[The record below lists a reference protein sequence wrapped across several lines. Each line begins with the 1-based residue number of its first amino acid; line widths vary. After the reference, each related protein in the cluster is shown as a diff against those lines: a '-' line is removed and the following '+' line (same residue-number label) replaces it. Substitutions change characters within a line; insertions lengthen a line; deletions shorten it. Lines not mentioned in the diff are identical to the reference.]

1 MFLLS
6 TVIENASLSSDH
18 VVMFVVLA
26 VVAFATAA
34 FSAIVGMGGGI
45 ILLGSMLIFL
55 DPIVAIPIH
64 GAIQMVSNA
73 TRATVQRKHLA
84 WSLIW
89 RYAILLLPFGLIAMQ
104 LVVHIPGIYLKAF
117 IGVFVLL
124 ATWRPGWLL
133 IGTRP
138 EAINA
143 NRRFVLLGGVVGFL
157 NILVGAV
164 GPFIAPFFLN
174 MDFSRQTIVGT
185 KAACQTCGHI
195 VKILLYGL
203 AGFAFLTWIPLFAIM
218 VPMVIFGTKV
228 GSRYLDRV
236 DDKLFVRLFRTVLTA
251 VAAWLILAAFLGG

>member
-1 MFLLS
+1 MSILTAVADPSFIPAEQLTMF
-6 TVIENASLSSDH
+6 I
-18 VVMFVVLA
+18 VLA
-26 VVAFATAA
+26 VVAFVTAA

-89 RYAILLLPFGLIAMQ
+89 RYAILLLPFGLVAMQ
-104 LVVHIPGIYLKAF
+104 VVVHIPGVYLKAF

-124 ATWRPGWLL
+124 ATWRPKWLL
-133 IGTRP
+133 IGTHP

-143 NRRFVLLGGVVGFL
+143 NRRFILLGGVVGFL

-174 MDFSRQTIVGT
+174 MNFSRQTIVGT

-218 VPMVIFGTKV
+218 VPMVILGTKV
-228 GSRYLDRV
+228 GSRFLDKV
-236 DDKLFVRLFRTVLTA
+236 DDTLFVRLFRTVLTA
-251 VAAWLILAAFLGG
+251 VAGWLILAAFIGG